1 MQTVL
6 CGKQFPHRGDC
17 CAAHQI
23 ISKKQIYEIDSA
35 APDNSFN
42 RSANSAALIHKIG
55 CLMRCVR
62 ARLIQVLGFRFT
74 IKIIKTMS

>member
-6 CGKQFPHRGDC
+6 CGKQFLHRWGC